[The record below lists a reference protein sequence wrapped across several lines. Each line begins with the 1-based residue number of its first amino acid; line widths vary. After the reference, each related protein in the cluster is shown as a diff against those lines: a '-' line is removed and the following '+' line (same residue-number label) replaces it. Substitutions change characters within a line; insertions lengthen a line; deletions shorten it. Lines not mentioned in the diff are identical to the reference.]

1 MAVSSA
7 SVSGFRSLRLISV
20 ILSDCPF
27 NPDFGIFS
35 RRFKW
40 RASGVSGIERLRHEA
55 AEEEKGKRTPRSQSR
70 TNPGSRTIRLKI
82 LHFSNLEDI
91 HSESCQ
97 D

>member
-55 AEEEKGKRTPRSQSR
+55 AEEEKGIGRFLFHGRVAYFLSHTGVRQ
-70 TNPGSRTIRLKI
+70 TVTI
-82 LHFSNLEDI
+82 S
-91 HSESCQ
+91 
-97 D
+97 

>member
-1 MAVSSA
+1 MSVSSA
-7 SVSGFRSLRLISV
+7 SVSRFRSLRLISV

-40 RASGVSGIERLRHEA
+40 RASSVYGIERLRHEA

-70 TNPGSRTIRLKI
+70 TNPRYPKEVAGIYGPLMMRSGL
-82 LHFSNLEDI
+82 LYP
-91 HSESCQ
+91 ES
-97 D
+97 